1 MSIISPPPPGVAYV
15 YQVLPELIN
24 ASWTKAD
31 SKQSEFESKIA
42 NAQSS
47 FLDTLS
53 TPLISAGAM
62 TPTVVSEPEVTIPTD
77 VDADAFAQFDTKY
90 IELGEWLAGK
100 FTAFKAAH
108 FPDESNVYA
117 AAEAW
122 LLDAISNP
130 DAGLPPD
137 VAAQIWESDRS
148 RIALEA
154 QRATDDVMADFAMR
168 RFPVP
173 PGAATAAAVE
183 IQKKAQAE
191 TAASSRRVAEMSVDM
206 QKFSISTLI
215 QLRQSAMSACL
226 DYIKSLASGP
236 DVASRVVGIGYDAQS
251 KLISSVSQFYNAR
264 TAAHELMAKTT
275 QFNISTSLEAASKN
289 QAAELTLV
297 EDKLKALLAEA
308 QTIGQMATS
317 LYNNLQA
324 GVSAQ
329 GQDSVSTRIA

>member
-1 MSIISPPPPGVAYV
+1 MSIITPPPDTVAYV
-15 YQVLPELIN
+15 YKVLAELIN
-24 ASWTKAD
+24 ASWQKAD
-31 SKQSEFESKIA
+31 SKQSEFEAKIA

-47 FLDTLS
+47 FLDTLA
-53 TPLISAGAM
+53 TPTISAGAM
-62 TPTVVSEPEVTIPTD
+62 TPTVVAEPEVTIPTD
-77 VDADAFAQFDTKY
+77 VDADAFASFDTKY

-100 FTAFKAAH
+100 FSTFKASY
-108 FPDESNVYA
+108 FPDESTSYA
-117 AAEAW
+117 AAQAW
-122 LLDAISNP
+122 LEAAIANP
-130 DAGLPPD
+130 DAGLPPA

-154 QRATDDVMADFAMR
+154 QRATDDALGEFAMR
-168 RFPVP
+168 RFAVP

-206 QKFSISTLI
+206 QKFSVSALM
-215 QLRQSAMSACL
+215 QLRQNAMGACL

-289 QAAELTLV
+289 QAAELTV
-297 EDKLKALLAEA
+297 IEDKLKALLAEA

-324 GVSAQ
+324 GASAQ